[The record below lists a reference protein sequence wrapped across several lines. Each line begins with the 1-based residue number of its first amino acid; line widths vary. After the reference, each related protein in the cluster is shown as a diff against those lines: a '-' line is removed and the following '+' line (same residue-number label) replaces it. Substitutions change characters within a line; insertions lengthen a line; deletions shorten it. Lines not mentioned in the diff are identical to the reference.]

1 MQAQKSLPGEMNKPQ
16 IGTQVD

>member
-16 IGTQVD
+16 IGTDVD